1 MPADVEYFHRMNRIQ
16 RRSRSLSLVC
26 ALLVFT
32 LPDALALY
40 WWWADAST
48 LAVAA
53 GLAAQAIAQPL
64 LAWQRVMG
72 FAVTAVPVGMV
83 MLALWQARQCFEEFA
98 RGELFTGWAVR
109 GLQRFSL
116 WVVASAGTG
125 VLAQMACSALL
136 TWGNAPG
143 TRQLTLSL
151 TADVLFTLLF
161 AAMVGVMAA
170 VIAQAQALAEDNA
183 GFV

>member
-98 RGELFTGWAVR
+98 RGELFTGRAVR

-125 VLAQMACSALL
+125 VLAQMVCSALL

-170 VIAQAQALAEDNA
+170 VIAQAQALADDNA